1 MWKRAVGISVLG
13 VLASVAPAAAQHLEV
28 SGIFGWS
35 ISDGVTG
42 DPTLAQDGN
51 LYNEIDVKDSA
62 SWGFSVG
69 YQVNEQFEVGF
80 LYNQQ
85 LSTMLVKGST
95 EREVG
100 DLHVANYH
108 PYIAFNAG
116 DPDAKVRPYFLIG
129 FGATHYPSVS
139 FTGLAGAARETF
151 SATQFSTTWGVG
163 VKAYPSPHFGIRA
176 GVQWT
181 PTYIKSDAEGWWCD
195 PWYGCY
201 VVGDAQYSN
210 QLQFSG
216 GVTARF

>member
-1 MWKRAVGISVLG
+1 MWKRAVAIAVLG
-13 VLASVAPAAAQHLEV
+13 LFAAVAPAAAQRLEV

-35 ISDGVTG
+35 VSDGVTF
-42 DPTLAQDGN
+42 DNVLAADGN
-51 LYNEIDVKDSA
+51 FYNAVDVKDSA

-80 LYNQQ
+80 LFNQQ
-85 LSTMLVKGST
+85 LSTMAVEGT
-95 EREVG
+95 TNVDVG
-100 DLHVANYH
+100 DLTVANYH
-108 PYIAFNAG
+108 PYIGFNFG
-116 DPDAKVRPYFLIG
+116 DPDAKVRPYFLLG
-129 FGATHYPSVS
+129 FGATHYPGVS
-139 FTGLAGAARETF
+139 FTAAGQARETF
-151 SATQFSTTWGVG
+151 SATQFSTTWGFG
-163 VKAYPSPHFGIRA
+163 VKAYPAPHFGIRA

-210 QLQFSG
+210 QFQFSG